1 MHGMMYNRN
10 KLGVYEFLQH
20 LVTLG
25 RTKQNEDSETI
36 AFVWLQ
42 HIWWNDDSHH
52 MKLKSK

>member
-36 AFVWLQ
+36 VCLVAVY
-42 HIWWNDDSHH
+42 
-52 MKLKSK
+52 MVE